1 MKNPDEKVNIEA
13 FNVKKKKLYFGGGWG
28 GGAEVT
34 DLYVIIT
41 EIYHPKLYS
50 KR

>member
-28 GGAEVT
+28 GGGG
-34 DLYVIIT
+34 Y
-41 EIYHPKLYS
+41 
-50 KR
+50 